1 MENNSLDEI
10 KGPLF
15 KPWQLAVALV
25 LAIAALVFFVL
36 PAEYGVDPTG
46 IGSALGV
53 NGLSAGPRV
62 QMIENPEQA
71 PEDARDTRYHQAYQ
85 RPLQFARATIE
96 LVPYGQAE
104 YKFDMLEGDSLSYRW
119 TTDTGFAYS
128 DMHGHT
134 MHDGEEIIVQYLE
147 SDSVAGASGTIVTP
161 FAGEHGWYFLNLEKG
176 PQTITLEVSGI
187 FSGQALTDLGSQL
200 D

>member
-1 MENNSLDEI
+1 MGHNSLDEI

-15 KPWQLAVALV
+15 RPWQLAVALI
-25 LAIAALVFFVL
+25 LAIAALLFVVL
-36 PAEYGVDPTG
+36 PAEYGVDLTG
-46 IGSALGV
+46 VGSALGV
-53 NGLSAGPRV
+53 NGLSARPSV
-62 QMIENPEQA
+62 QVIENPEQA
-71 PEDARDTRYHQAYQ
+71 AEDARVTRYHEAYD
-85 RPLQFARATIE
+85 RPLQFASATIK

-104 YKFDMLEGDSLSYRW
+104 YKFDMLEGGSLSYRW
-119 TTDTGFAYS
+119 STDTGLAYS

-134 MHDGEEIIVQYLE
+134 LREGEEIVVQYLE
-147 SDSVAGASGTIVTP
+147 SDSVVGASGTIVTP

-176 PQTITLEVSGI
+176 PQTITLEVSGF